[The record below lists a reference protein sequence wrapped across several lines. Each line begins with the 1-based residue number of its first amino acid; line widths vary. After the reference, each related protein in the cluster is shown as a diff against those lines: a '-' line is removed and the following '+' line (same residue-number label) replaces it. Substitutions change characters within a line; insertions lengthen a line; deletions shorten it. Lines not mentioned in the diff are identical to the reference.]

1 MLNHDSLFS
10 KNHERVSNIEDI
22 SQWEQKSL
30 YQRLG
35 LPTSATEDEI
45 KKAFRQ
51 LSQKYHPDK
60 VSGIQD
66 NKLSKNYEEIFKL
79 IQVAYNSLSKGIEN
93 ANDYQEKSQTRKLP
107 YEFIDLSPII
117 KRDRLEKYYDAFD
130 ELKILKDALD
140 VQWVCSGEKIG
151 NIEEDGYWYAV
162 LKKDN
167 GVFLLYGIH
176 SEASD
181 EDLQTKNIENWFKI
195 NLGNVRAFSSTDAL
209 IKWLQNPK
217 PDNFNDKEIKDRIII
232 SLQKTAPV
240 IEG

>member
-1 MLNHDSLFS
+1 MYNEYMLNHDSLFS

-140 VQWVCSGEKIG
+140 VQWVCS
-151 NIEEDGYWYAV
+151 
-162 LKKDN
+162 
-167 GVFLLYGIH
+167 
-176 SEASD
+176 
-181 EDLQTKNIENWFKI
+181 
-195 NLGNVRAFSSTDAL
+195 
-209 IKWLQNPK
+209 
-217 PDNFNDKEIKDRIII
+217 
-232 SLQKTAPV
+232 
-240 IEG
+240 